1 VRRRLGVGRR
11 RNARGGT
18 YALLVAALVLILIL
32 LGLLALRLAPSP
44 LSDEGEQANEPAQ
57 EETTAQEEP
66 TVQEATVGQPTGEA
80 PSNVALRV
88 SGTPGTAYEGTYN
101 TREEIR
107 TVQGIVAD
115 EPTDYD
121 ANIEGVDE
129 ATLTAVFQKTQPGA
143 ETLKVEIVSDDQVI
157 AGSATAAEFGEV
169 TVKWP
174 SETEPKGT
182 MLPTEQ
188 APS

>member
-1 VRRRLGVGRR
+1 MRRRLGVGRR

-32 LGLLALRLAPSP
+32 LGLLALRLASSP
-44 LSDEGEQANEPAQ
+44 LSDEGEQANEPAL

>member
-1 VRRRLGVGRR
+1 
-11 RNARGGT
+11 
-18 YALLVAALVLILIL
+18 
-32 LGLLALRLAPSP
+32 
-44 LSDEGEQANEPAQ
+44 
-57 EETTAQEEP
+57 
-66 TVQEATVGQPTGEA
+66 
-80 PSNVALRV
+80 LRV

-174 SETEPKGT
+174 SETESKGT
-182 MLPTEQ
+182 MLPHGAGSILAMVQPPARGPLEGLWSLR
-188 APS
+188 APVRCRRRSLLRTARCPLMRKDVKEKGGRGRHVI